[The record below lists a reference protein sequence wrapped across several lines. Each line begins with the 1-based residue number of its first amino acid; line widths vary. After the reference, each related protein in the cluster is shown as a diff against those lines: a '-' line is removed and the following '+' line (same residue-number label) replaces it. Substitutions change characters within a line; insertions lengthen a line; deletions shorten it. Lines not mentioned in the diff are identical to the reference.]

1 MSNRINQQPVFLLS
15 TRPWRENSL
24 RVEAFSRDYGRVSL
38 LARSART
45 RGSELRGVLLPFVPV
60 SASWYGREEL
70 KTLHRAEWLG
80 GWMQPAGMALMS
92 ALYVNELV
100 QKLTAREDPQPE
112 LFAALSDILRQ
123 ICTGTRHA
131 AALRCFEWRLLTLS
145 GFAPDWQTDG
155 QLRPVQPE
163 KWYAVRPESPVCET
177 AADWDAP
184 EDTAKVQGSVLL
196 ALGQNRADADADW
209 TAALRLTRLLL
220 DFRLPEGIHS
230 RKVLQQMGTLKQRFQ
245 AA

>member
-15 TRPWRENSL
+15 ARPWRENSL

-92 ALYVNELV
+92 
-100 QKLTAREDPQPE
+100 PQPE

-155 QLRPVQPE
+155 QLHPVQPE

-184 EDTAKVQGSVLL
+184 EDAAKVQGSVLL
-196 ALGQNRADADADW
+196 ALGQNQTDADADW

-230 RKVLQQMGTLKQRFQ
+230 RKVLQQMGALKQRFQ